1 MESLQIRKK
10 MIPLIPTGN
19 KTSTSRKGIR
29 EFKCLDKLIF
39 VATEDH
45 SCTVDTIITGV
56 QYCKFN
62 ELTEAEA
69 IAEGYSSLEELK
81 EVLKE
86 LYNPVDDD
94 AFTLIKFIPCYQT
107 TPLDTLFDE
116 ADVGICS
123 NRTYSDIGLVTIS

>member
-1 MESLQIRKK
+1 MERLQIRKK
-10 MIPLIPTGN
+10 MIPLILTGS

-29 EFKCLDKLIF
+29 EFNVFDKLVF
-39 VATEDH
+39 VAAEDD
-45 SCTVDTIITGV
+45 SCTADTTITEV
-56 QYCKFN
+56 QYCKFS

-69 IAEGYSSLEELK
+69 VAEGYSSLEEMQ

-86 LYNPVDDD
+86 LYNPADDD
-94 AFTLIKFIPCYQT
+94 TFTLIKFIPCYQT

-123 NRTYSDIGLVTIS
+123 NKTYSDIGLVTIS